1 MGNIISK
8 NNPCLDLMC
17 GSHDARQI
25 YEDGT
30 SYCFS
35 CKKFF
40 PKDPSVNVPK
50 ERAPVKIKEDYSQEY
65 STLAFTDLRDR
76 KISKKVCEFFGVK
89 VEFEEDGSIGKHIY
103 KYTDEAYKIRELPKK
118 FYWKGASGSTM
129 LFGKELFNPGKR
141 LIITEG
147 EIDALSVAQASLD
160 KYSKIYPVVSIPSAS
175 QTKALLE
182 NREWI
187 RQFDDVVLFLDNDKA
202 GSEATEEA
210 IKIIGV
216 DKVRLVNIQ
225 EKDANDLLKEKGSY
239 AVLQAIFDAAKYVP
253 SGIVTKEQ
261 LWESLIVYNN
271 IPSIPYPPCLEGIN
285 SKLKGKRHGEI
296 TLFISGTG
304 AGKSTML
311 REDMIHT
318 LSITPAT
325 EKLGIISLEESPPE
339 TARKISGMILNK
351 NPANEEIQLDELKK
365 GFDVFFGDDRII
377 LLDHSDIK
385 INDKL
390 IDKLEY
396 MCLSGCKYIYIDHI
410 TILVSEGA
418 EGLTGNEAIDKVM
431 NDLLRLVKKY
441 QVWVGLVSHLRKTP
455 NFGTSFEE
463 GKLPSL
469 DDIRGSGS
477 IKQISFDVIA
487 FSRNMTANEDEERN
501 KIKIRVLKARH
512 TGLTGDVTGA
522 VYNHKTGRL
531 AMGDNFVIENVEL

>member
-1 MGNIISK
+1 MGKIISR
-8 NNPCLDLMC
+8 NNPCLSAEC

-30 SYCFS
+30 SFCFS

-40 PKDPSVNVPK
+40 PKDPEMTIEYKQEEK
-50 ERAPVKIKEDYSQEY
+50 EKKESYKEEY
-65 STLAFTDLRDR
+65 ETLAYTELKDR
-76 KISKKVCEFFGVK
+76 RIDKKVCEFFGVK
-89 VEFEEDGSIGKHIY
+89 VEFDESGTISKHIY
-103 KYTDEAYKIRELPKK
+103 KYTDDSYKVRQLPKK
-118 FYWKGASGSTM
+118 FYWKGTAAPTG
-129 LFGKELFNPGKR
+129 LFGMNLFNPGRR

-147 EIDALSVAQASLD
+147 EIDALSVAQASFD
-160 KYSKIYPVVSIPSAS
+160 KYNKIYPVVSIPSAA

-187 RQFDDVVLFLDNDKA
+187 RSFDEVVLFLDNDKA
-202 GSEATEEA
+202 GTEATEEA

-216 DKVRLVNIQ
+216 DKVKLVKSQ
-225 EKDANDLLKEKGSY
+225 EKDANDVLKKQGSQK
-239 AVLQAIFDAAKYVP
+239 VLQLIFDAAKYVP
-253 SGIVTKEQ
+253 SGIVSKEQ
-261 LWESLIVYNN
+261 LWEALVVYNS
-271 IPSIPYPPCLEGIN
+271 IPSVPYPPCLEGIN
-285 SKLKGKRHGEI
+285 TKLKGKRSGEI

-318 LSITPAT
+318 LSIIPK
-325 EKLGIISLEESPPE
+325 EDKIGIISLEESPPE
-339 TARKISGMILNK
+339 TARKVAGMIINK
-351 NPANEEIQLDELKK
+351 NPADNEIPLEELKV
-365 GFDVFFGDDRII
+365 GFDTFFGEDRVI
-377 LLDHSDIK
+377 LLDHSNIA

-390 IDKLEY
+390 IEKLEY

-418 EGLTGNEAIDKVM
+418 DGLVGNEAIDKVM

-441 QVWVGLVSHLRKTP
+441 PVWIGLVSHLRKTP
-455 NFGTSFEE
+455 NTQRAFEE
-463 GKLPSL
+463 GKLPTL

-487 FSRNMTANEDEERN
+487 FSRNMTAEEEEERN
-501 KIKIRVLKARH
+501 QIKIRVLKARH

-522 VYNHKTGRL
+522 IYDHETGRL
-531 AMGDNFVIENVEL
+531 RIGDSFVKEKVEL